1 VLLLSSSPCCSP
13 LHHAFFF
20 SVSNYYSPLCLM
32 LLLSSLPYCFP
43 LHVALLLS
51 FLHHVV
57 AIFFTSCYYSP
68 LHATLLFSFSC
79 CIIIILFAMLLS
91 FSPYCFPLCAP
102 LLSSSPYS
110 SSILGTRFFMLPL
123 WLVCCYSLKNLVLR
137 PCILSCKN

>member
-1 VLLLSSSPCCSP
+1 
-13 LHHAFFF
+13 
-20 SVSNYYSPLCLM
+20 VSNYYSPLCLM

-51 FLHHVV
+51 FSHHVV

-137 PCILSCKN
+137 RCILSCKN